1 MVVVLV
7 FIAIWAI
14 RLIDLP
20 GGCLELEVDYDGD
33 CELVSLAE
41 SLHAVMEAFEN

>member
-20 GGCLELEVDYDGD
+20 GGYLELEVDYDGD

-41 SLHAVMEAFEN
+41 SLHAVIEALEN